1 MISDRHKLACSALAG
16 LAATLIGLGLALA
29 GSARNPS
36 PERLARQTAQEF
48 FQTIDA
54 RRYERTCDLLAR
66 GFYRENHVRDKA
78 RCALALRI
86 GFTWAPS
93 YRFRIVRVRVEGARA
108 VVDALAN
115 GAPGRVVLVQEDGQ
129 FKVVSVGGR

>member
-1 MISDRHKLACSALAG
+1 MTRTRNKLAGAVAG
-16 LAATLIGLGLALA
+16 LAAAVLGLGLAFS
-29 GSARNPS
+29 GSGHGPS
-36 PERLARQTAQEF
+36 PEAMARQTAREF

-54 RRYERTCDLLAR
+54 RRYYRACDLMAVQ
-66 GFYRENHVRDKA
+66 FYRENRVPDKA

-93 YRFRIVRVRVEGARA
+93 YRFRIVGVRVDGRRA

-115 GAPGRVVLVQEDGQ
+115 GVPGQVELVQEHGR
-129 FKVVSVGGR
+129 FKVASVGGT